1 MFGNDRTKMRQ
12 FFTDTWRKTKKNLP
26 LDPLEQIIATII
38 TQHPEYH
45 VMLEGSDDLL
55 DRDFMPEGGKE
66 NPFLH
71 MGMHISIQEQLGTE
85 RPVGINALY
94 SQLVIKVGDAH
105 QADHQL
111 MECLGR
117 MLWEAQRA
125 GRMPDE
131 QAYLKCV
138 KGLID

>member
-12 FFTDTWRKTKKNLP
+12 FFTDTWCKTQEKLP

-38 TQHPEYH
+38 NQHPEYH
-45 VMLEGSDDLL
+45 AMLEGSDDLL

-85 RPVGINALY
+85 RPAGINALY
-94 SQLVIKVGDAH
+94 RQLVIKVGDPH
-105 QADHQL
+105 QAEHQL

-131 QAYLKCV
+131 QAYLTCV
-138 KGLID
+138 KGLIG

>member
-1 MFGNDRTKMRQ
+1 MFGNDRAKMRQ
-12 FFTDTWRKTKKNLP
+12 FFTDTWRKTQEKLP

-38 TQHPEYH
+38 SQHPEYH
-45 VMLEGSDDLL
+45 AMLEGSDDLL
-55 DRDFMPEGGKE
+55 DRDFMPVDGGK

-85 RPVGINALY
+85 RPSGINTLY
-94 SQLVIKVGDAH
+94 RQLVIKVGDPH
-105 QADHQL
+105 QAEHQL

-117 MLWEAQRA
+117 MLWEAQRS

-138 KGLID
+138 KGLVA